1 MKKLEKLWYQ
11 TRDKRYTMKEKIKN
25 FLWIVRH
32 PFLTVRFAHYAMKVL
47 AAYGVD
53 IEDITKR
60 N

>member
-11 TRDKRYTMKEKIKN
+11 TRDKRYTMRDKIKN
-25 FLWIVRH
+25 FLWMIRH
-32 PFLTVRFAHYAMKVL
+32 PFLAVRLSHYALKVL

-53 IEDITKR
+53 IEDVRER